1 MISLLRELI
10 SLYVLSCREVT
21 LLFVSILMLSLTL
34 VFNFVFIDEVRNQN
48 KLLIKLVYSSY
59 TFLNEEDASQFTN
72 ITNNFIGMYM
82 CN

>member
-72 ITNNFIGMYM
+72 ITNNFFGMYM